1 MRVEKGLVS
10 IIILNWNGLGFTKA
24 CLKSLEKDT
33 VYRPF
38 EVIVVDNGSSVDE
51 VQELKRLFKAGKIQ
65 HLILNDRN
73 RGFSGGN
80 NQGMKAA
87 SGEFLL
93 LLNNDVEVKKG
104 WLKALVEDLEKH
116 QTVGIIG
123 PRMII
128 PGSGNEEADGGGTID
143 STGAARP
150 LFHKSRAEVEAVG
163 GAALLFRRSVYDT
176 IGGLEEGFNPI
187 YFEEMDFCCRARKA
201 GFKIVYLPESVIIH
215 FEGKAMKKAPSKR
228 TFVTINKNRL
238 RYTLLHFSRRGI
250 LKALVWE
257 LGRFLRSFLYLKP
270 HWLLPAYWITLKSLP
285 EIIERRSRYARRDFR
300 A

>member
-10 IIILNWNGLGFTKA
+10 IIILNWNGLDFTEA
-24 CLKSLEKDT
+24 CLNSLEKET

-38 EVIVVDNGSSVDE
+38 EVIVVDNGSSARE
-51 VQELKRLFKAGKIQ
+51 RGELKRLFKAGKIQ
-65 HLILNDRN
+65 HLILNDQN

-87 SGEFLL
+87 AGEFLL

-104 WLKALVEDLEKH
+104 WLKAMVEDLKSH
-116 QTVGIIG
+116 SGVGIIG
-123 PRMII
+123 PRMIV
-128 PGSGNEEADGGGTID
+128 PGSGSEEADGGGAID
-143 STGAARP
+143 DTGAARP
-150 LFHKSRAEVEAVG
+150 LIHKSRAEVEAVG

-201 GFKIVYLPESVIIH
+201 GFKIVYLPESIIVH

-238 RYTLLHFSRRGI
+238 RYTLLHFSRLGI
-250 LKALVWE
+250 LKAMFWE

-270 HWLLPAYWITLKSLP
+270 HWLLSAYWVTLKSVP
-285 EIIERRSRYARRDFR
+285 EIRERRNRYARSDFR